1 MGIATCSVWL
11 VLSSLTWAQTSN
23 ARIEGLIA
31 DETGAILPGVQVAI
45 HNAETGA
52 TRNVM
57 SNDRGRYVVTDLP
70 PGAYEITATMTGFDT
85 LIRRGITLTVGQDVS
100 IPLTM
105 RIGSVNTQVTVTAEA
120 PLVNT
125 TSSGVSGVVE
135 ERRITEL
142 PLNGRDFGQLAL
154 VQPGALNVATAAG
167 GDASK
172 GFGTR
177 LSLSGSRPM
186 DTGYSLDGT
195 NVNSVGNFA
204 TPGSAA
210 GVVLGVDAIREFRVV
225 TGGGYSAE
233 YGAYS
238 GGVVQMVTKAGTN
251 QYHGTAFG
259 LHRNDNLDAN
269 TWENN
274 RAGKEK
280 AEFRRNQFGG
290 SVGGPIRRDK
300 TFFFGAYEGLRQARV
315 GEVSE
320 SLVPDLETRQGRAFV
335 RATQASAASICA
347 GAGGT
352 FSSLS
357 DTTGRCAVAI
367 SPSVKPYLDL
377 WPRPNGEVLGDG
389 TARLNY
395 SQNPVTDENYIVAR
409 GDYRINDNQS
419 MFGRFMFDNGDQV
432 NPDGQGVYDLVV
444 ASRQRFATIQYE
456 NVLAPT
462 LLASSSL
469 AFNRTALNEVVDL
482 LIDYPSSLFFMNHQ
496 RPASF
501 SYDGVGGFG
510 STNPATRIQ
519 NKWELSQ
526 SFSYSMGVHT
536 LKFGGS
542 YSHVIFNNSGPAAS
556 AEGSFSW
563 TGTNAALAF
572 LTDAPLSTLTV
583 EVPNADTSR
592 TVLQDIYGF
601 YFQDDW
607 RVRPN
612 LTLNLGLR
620 YEPWTSPGEKHGRV
634 STFRDWVTATEFSHP
649 STDGTDIYFNSPGES
664 TFSPRVGLAWDVNG
678 DGRTAVR
685 AGAGIFHV
693 MILSPYLNTVTRK
706 NPPDAGTLIQNN
718 PGVNFAGAPA
728 YVLQRTPTILSTT
741 LTPDTF
747 SEAIQFDLD
756 PMYETKFNL
765 TIEREILPD
774 LSASIG
780 YVGSR
785 GTHLTMK
792 SDCNAVPATLV
803 DGRPF
808 IAPRAASAPV
818 PRVNPNN
825 GVITCTTS
833 DANSF
838 YNAMSIEVKKRLGQG
853 FQFQAVYTWSKNV
866 DDSTTGL
873 GNSDFSEN
881 LVTQPYN
888 HKADRGLAATHV
900 GQNLVF
906 NGLWSLPSPTGNR
919 LASGI
924 LGGWQLSGILRTS
937 TGVPRGPKLRGAGG
951 RANAQDGRR
960 GANEQAPELR
970 PGRTVE
976 SMTTGVTQGC
986 AGLAAGQK
994 LGTPDLYFDPC
1005 AFTIPAP
1012 GFYGNAGRNIIIGPG
1027 FLNADVSLTKSTAVG
1042 ALGEN
1047 GRVNF
1052 HADLFN
1058 LMNRPNFG
1066 RPSNSILTATGSVF
1080 TDAGRISS
1088 TVGSERQ
1095 LQFGLKIIF

>member
-1 MGIATCSVWL
+1 
-11 VLSSLTWAQTSN
+11 
-23 ARIEGLIA
+23 
-31 DETGAILPGVQVAI
+31 
-45 HNAETGA
+45 
-52 TRNVM
+52 M

-85 LIRRGITLTVGQDVS
+85 LIRRGVTLTVGQDVS

-105 RIGSVNTQVTVTAEA
+105 RVGSVNTQVTITAEA

-251 QYHGTAFG
+251 QFHGTAFG

-269 TWENN
+269 TWDNN

-290 SVGGPIRRDK
+290 SVGGPIRQDK
-300 TFFFGAYEGLRQARV
+300 AFFFGAYEGLRQARV

-320 SLVPDLETRQGRAFV
+320 SEVPDAETRQGRAFV
-335 RATQASAASICA
+335 TGTTLAAAETACTSR
-347 GAGGT
+347 GGV
-352 FSSLS
+352 FSPV
-357 DTTGRCAVAI
+357 TGTGGRCAVAI
-367 SPSVKPYLDL
+367 SSSIKPYLDL
-377 WPRPNGEVLGDG
+377 WPQPNGENLGNG

-395 SQNPVTDENYIVAR
+395 PQNPITDENYFVTR

-419 MFGRFMFDNGDQV
+419 MFGRLTYDNGDQV

-456 NVLAPT
+456 NVLSPT
-462 LLASSSL
+462 MLSSSSL
-469 AFNRTALNEVVDL
+469 AFNRTALNEVVEL
-482 LIDYPSSLFFMNHQ
+482 LIDYPSNLFFMNHQ

-501 SYDGVGGFG
+501 SYDGVDGFG

-526 SFSYSMGVHT
+526 SLSYSVGVHT

-563 TGTNAALAF
+563 TGANSVLAF

-592 TVLQDIYGF
+592 TVLQDIYGL

-607 RVRPN
+607 RMRPN
-612 LTLNLGLR
+612 LTLNLGMR

-634 STFRDWVTATEFSHP
+634 STFRDWVTATQFSHP

-664 TFSPRVGLAWDVNG
+664 TFSPRVGVAWDVKG
-678 DGRTAVR
+678 DGKTALR

-706 NPPDAGTLIQNN
+706 NPPDAGTLIQNS
-718 PGVNFAGAPA
+718 PGVNYAGAPA
-728 YVLQRTPTILSTT
+728 YVQQRTPGILSTT

-756 PMYETKFNL
+756 PMYELKFNL
-765 TIEREILPD
+765 TVEREILPN

-792 SDCNAVPATLV
+792 SDCNAVPSTQV
-803 DGRPF
+803 NGRPF
-808 IAPRAASAPV
+808 ITPRPASNDQNTSLI
-818 PRVNPNN
+818 PRVNRNT

-833 DANSF
+833 DAKSF
-838 YNAMSIEVKKRLGQG
+838 YNAMSVEVKKRLSQG
-853 FQFQAVYTWSKNV
+853 FQFQAAYTWSKNV

-873 GNSDFSEN
+873 GNSDFGEN

-888 HKADRGLAATHV
+888 HKADRGLAATHI
-900 GQNLVF
+900 GQNLVL
-906 NGLWSLPSPTGNR
+906 NGLWSLPSPVDGF
-919 LASGI
+919 ASNI
-924 LGGWQLSGILRTS
+924 LGGWQLSGIFRTS
-937 TGVPRGPKLRGAGG
+937 TGVPVGPKLRGSGG

-960 GANEQAPELR
+960 GANEQTPDIR

-976 SMTTGVTQGC
+976 SMTTGVTAGC
-986 AGLAAGQK
+986 PGQAAGVQ

-1005 AFTIPAP
+1005 AFMVPEP

-1027 FLNADVSLTKSTAVG
+1027 FLNVDMSMTKSTAIG

-1047 GRVNF
+1047 GRLNF

-1058 LMNRPNFG
+1058 VLNRPNFG
-1066 RPSNSILTATGSVF
+1066 RPSNGVLNLNGTVF
-1080 TDAGRISS
+1080 TNAGRIGGAI
-1088 TVGSERQ
+1088 GSERQ
-1095 LQFGLKIIF
+1095 LQFGLKLIF